1 VGAGFTF
8 AGPVLLDPLFNKFQ
22 ALPAGRTRTAV
33 LDLARRS
40 GVEVREVFSVD
51 ASRRTTAANAYVTGL
66 GRTKRVVLFDTLLD
80 RFTPEETDLV
90 VAHELAHVRH
100 RDLGRGLLYMALVAP
115 ATLFAAARLT
125 DTLAPRDAPPGSP
138 AVLPAAALALGLVSG
153 AVGLVANQLS
163 RRVEAR
169 ADAHSLDLTAA
180 PDAFISS
187 ELRLVEQN
195 VSDPDPPRWLTRLL
209 STHPPALE
217 RIGTGVAF
225 AAARR

>member
-1 VGAGFTF
+1 
-8 AGPVLLDPLFNKFQ
+8 
-22 ALPAGRTRTAV
+22 
-33 LDLARRS
+33 
-40 GVEVREVFSVD
+40 
-51 ASRRTTAANAYVTGL
+51 
-66 GRTKRVVLFDTLLD
+66 
-80 RFTPEETDLV
+80 
-90 VAHELAHVRH
+90 
-100 RDLGRGLLYMALVAP
+100 
-115 ATLFAAARLT
+115 
-125 DTLAPRDAPPGSP
+125 
-138 AVLPAAALALGLVSG
+138 VLPAAALALGVVSG

-209 STHPPALE
+209 YTHPPALE